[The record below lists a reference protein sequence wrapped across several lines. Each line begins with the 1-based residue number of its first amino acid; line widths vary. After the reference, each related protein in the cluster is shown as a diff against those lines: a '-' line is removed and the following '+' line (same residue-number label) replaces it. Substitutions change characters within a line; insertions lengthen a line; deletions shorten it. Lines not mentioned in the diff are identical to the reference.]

1 MDDFLTVF
9 IPFLL
14 IHMMADFYLQ
24 PNQWI
29 AAKKQHTYRSAALY
43 YHSLLHGVLLTIP
56 ALILELDW
64 RSTICLVTI
73 VAISHFVID
82 LWKVTRANGDD
93 FSYFVIDQTLHI
105 CVLIA
110 IAFHMTD
117 GLTISNM
124 LAHKKFSAVILIGF
138 AYLLVLK
145 PTSIIISAVL
155 KNYPI
160 PENNP
165 CAEGIVS
172 GGKLIGYL
180 ERMLILTF
188 TLVGSYAAVGFVL
201 AAKSIFRFGELN
213 KQEGRSMTEYVL
225 IGSLVSVVFTTL
237 LGTLV
242 SLALG
247 IKIK

>member
-1 MDDFLTVF
+1 MDDFLAVF
-9 IPFLL
+9 MPFLF
-14 IHMMADFYLQ
+14 IHMLADFYLQ
-24 PNQWI
+24 PNKWI
-29 AAKKQHTYRSAALY
+29 TEKKQHTYRSAALY
-43 YHSLLHGVLLTIP
+43 YHSILHGILLLIP
-56 ALILELDW
+56 ALILGLDW
-64 RSTICLVTI
+64 RSTLCLVTI

-82 LWKVTRANGDD
+82 WWKVTKVNGDSL
-93 FSYFVIDQTLHI
+93 SYFVIDQALHI
-105 CVLIA
+105 CVLA
-110 IAFHMTD
+110 MIAFHMTE
-117 GLTISNM
+117 GLTISSVLGN
-124 LAHKKFSAVILIGF
+124 KKFSDIVLIGF

-145 PTSIIISAVL
+145 PTSIVISAVL
-155 KNYPI
+155 KNYPV

-180 ERMLILTF
+180 ERVLILTF